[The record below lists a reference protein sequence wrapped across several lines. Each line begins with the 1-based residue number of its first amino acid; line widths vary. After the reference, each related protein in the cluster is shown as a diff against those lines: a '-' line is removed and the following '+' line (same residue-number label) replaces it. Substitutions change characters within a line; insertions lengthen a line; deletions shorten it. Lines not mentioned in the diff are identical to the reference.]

1 MGKHE
6 IVCSCSLVAAVAAEP
21 EAEADPLLYSSWGG
35 YSMPYSTYSGYSP
48 YTYTYSSWPYT
59 TPYHHLGK
67 REAEAEPEADPALIY
82 SSVGHMGY
90 TMPYSTYSGYKP
102 YTWPYTYSS
111 WPYTTPYHHLGK
123 REAEAEPEADPA
135 LIYTSGVYSTYSPYT
150 YSLHQPYVSYP

>member
-1 MGKHE
+1 MG
-6 IVCSCSLVAAVAAEP
+6 
-21 EAEADPLLYSSWGG
+21 YT
-35 YSMPYSTYSGYSP
+35 MPYSTYSGYKP
-48 YTYTYSSWPYT
+48 YTWPYTYSSWPYT

-135 LIYTSGVYSTYSPYT
+135 LLYLL
-150 YSLHQPYVSYP
+150 SLHLLPAPTLRLVPIHHSIWPLGVLWLGGHMVDESRDRKGCWTSPFLN